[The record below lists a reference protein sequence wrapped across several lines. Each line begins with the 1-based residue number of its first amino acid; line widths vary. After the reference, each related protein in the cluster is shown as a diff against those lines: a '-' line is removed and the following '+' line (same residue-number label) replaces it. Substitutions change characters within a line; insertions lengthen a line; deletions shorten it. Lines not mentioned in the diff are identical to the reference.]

1 MMLEGITVLT
11 QTEYEDASVLW
22 FFIPFFVVM
31 ILIATTGAIFGCDDW
46 VVPAAVL
53 AGIVVGAICYLQ
65 AMRPTGEYRYEV
77 MIDESVSMTEFY
89 ERYDVIDQRG
99 KIYKIKEKND
109 D

>member
-1 MMLEGITVLT
+1 MLEGITVLA

-22 FFIPFFVVM
+22 FFIPFFAVLLLV
-31 ILIATTGAIFGCDDW
+31 LVTGAIAGCRDW
-46 VVPAAVL
+46 IMTASIL
-53 AGIVVGAICYLQ
+53 AGLAVGIICYIQ

>member
-1 MMLEGITVLT
+1 MLEGITVLT
-11 QTEYEDASVLW
+11 QTEYEDASALW
-22 FFIPFFVVM
+22 FLIPFFIVLLLVS
-31 ILIATTGAIFGCDDW
+31 ITGAMTGCNDW
-46 VVPAAVL
+46 IVPVAVL
-53 AGIVVGAICYLQ
+53 AGIVIGAVCYIQ

>member
-1 MMLEGITVLT
+1 MLEGITVLT
-11 QTEYEDASVLW
+11 QTEIEDANVLW
-22 FFIPFFVVM
+22 FFIPFFVAFV
-31 ILIATTGAIFGCDDW
+31 LISVISAISGFGDW
-46 VVPAAVL
+46 AMAAAVSIAIGL
-53 AGIVVGAICYLQ
+53 ICYVQ

>member
-1 MMLEGITVLT
+1 MLEGITVLT
-11 QTEYEDASVLW
+11 QTEYEDASLLW

-31 ILIATTGAIFGCDDW
+31 LLIAITGAIAGCNDW
-46 VVPAAVL
+46 VVMVAVL
-53 AGIVVGAICYLQ
+53 AGIVVGGICYVQ

-77 MIDESVSMTEFY
+77 LIDESVSMTEFY

-99 KIYKIKEKND
+99 EIYKIKEKND

>member
-1 MMLEGITVLT
+1 MLEGITVLT

-22 FFIPFFVVM
+22 LFIPFFVVM
-31 ILIATTGAIFGCDDW
+31 MLIAITGAIAGCNDW
-46 VVPAAVL
+46 VVSAAVL
-53 AGIVVGAICYLQ
+53 AGLVVGAICYVQ

-89 ERYDVIDQRG
+89 EKYDVIDQRG

>member
-1 MMLEGITVLT
+1 MLEGITVLT

-22 FFIPFFVVM
+22 FFIPFFIVM
-31 ILIATTGAIFGCDDW
+31 LLIAIIGAIFGCDGW
-46 VVPAAVL
+46 VTTAAVV
-53 AGIVVGAICYLQ
+53 AGLVVGTICYVQ

-77 MIDESVSMTEFY
+77 MIDESVPMTEFY

>member
-1 MMLEGITVLT
+1 MLEGITVLT
-11 QTEYEDASVLW
+11 QAECEDASLLW
-22 FFIPFFVVM
+22 FFSPFFVMMLLVSV
-31 ILIATTGAIFGCDDW
+31 TGAIAGCGDW
-46 VVPAAVL
+46 VTIVAVL
-53 AGIVVGAICYLQ
+53 AGVAVGIGCYKG

-89 ERYDVIDQRG
+89 ERYDVIEQRG

>member
-1 MMLEGITVLT
+1 MLEGITVLT
-11 QTEYEDASVLW
+11 QTEYEDASLLW
-22 FFIPFFVVM
+22 LFIPFFVVM
-31 ILIATTGAIFGCDDW
+31 ILITIIGAIFSCDDW

-53 AGIVVGAICYLQ
+53 VGLAVGTICYVQ

-89 ERYDVIDQRG
+89 EQYDVIDQCG